1 MPCRKAMPFLNNCEQ
16 NIKQRGCFIYISDKE
31 FDKWKWHPKRRFI
44 LDKNNFMALNYQIC
58 CFTKKCN

>member
-16 NIKQRGCFIYISDKE
+16 NIKQRGCFIYISIDKE
-31 FDKWKWHPKRRFI
+31 FDKWEMASQRGI